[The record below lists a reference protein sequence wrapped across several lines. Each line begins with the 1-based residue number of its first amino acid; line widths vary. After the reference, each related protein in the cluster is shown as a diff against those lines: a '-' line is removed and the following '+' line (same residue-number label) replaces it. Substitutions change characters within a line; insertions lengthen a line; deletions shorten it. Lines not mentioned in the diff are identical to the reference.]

1 MKRALSIVTALC
13 IMLCGGL
20 PMSADEKNEKNEK
33 NSKKQIAL
41 TFDDG
46 PSERYT
52 SDILDLLAKYKVRA
66 TFFLVGSNVCISP
79 ELVKRQAAEGHELG
93 NHTFTHPHMKD
104 QSIGSLESELK
115 MTSDVIFAACGKRPI
130 LFRPPEGVVSD
141 AVSAASDELGYR
153 RALWTIDTM
162 DWAHRSKKEIVDS
175 VLGSAKDGSIVLM
188 HDYIVGESHT
198 REALEVIIPT
208 LIEKG
213 FTFVTVS
220 ELK

>member
-1 MKRALSIVTALC
+1 MRRALSIVTALC

-20 PMSADEKNEKNEK
+20 PMSADEKSEKSE
-33 NSKKQIAL
+33 KKQIAL

-52 SDILDLLAKYKVRA
+52 SDILDLLAKYDIKA

-104 QSIGSLESELK
+104 QSVGSLESELK

-153 RALWTIDTM
+153 RVLWTIDTM

-198 REALEVIIPT
+198 KEALEELIPK

-213 FTFVTVS
+213 FVFVRVS
-220 ELK
+220 DLR